1 MIAVVIVTY
10 NRAHLLR
17 QCVENVLARTT
28 ATSEVVIW
36 DNASTDGTGDYL
48 ATVADPR
55 VNVIRNPKNI
65 GQNAYAKAFAATSAP
80 FLVELDDD
88 VIDAP
93 DGWDQSLLDA
103 YRRVPDIGFLAASL
117 VDDPHD
123 WCSQAMY
130 QERWHTY
137 RAENVDGVELLVD
150 GAVGGYCSITDRHL
164 HDRIGGF
171 PTQPDKV
178 FFAADAA
185 FTRAVRAAGRRT
197 AILASLQV
205 HHAGGDFYAEQPPEK
220 LAYLDAIVRRQQRRD
235 RVKRALLSI
244 PGVAAANARRGWF
257 QDPDRAVA

>member
-17 QCVENVLARTT
+17 QCVEKVVARTT

-36 DNASTDGTGDYL
+36 DNASTDGTSDYV
-48 ATVADPR
+48 ATIADPR
-55 VNVIRNPKNI
+55 VTVIRSPRNI
-65 GQNAYAKAFAATSAP
+65 GQNAYAEAFASTSAP
-80 FLVELDDD
+80 FLLELDDD

-93 DGWDQSLLDA
+93 DGWDRALLDA
-103 YRRVPDIGFLAASL
+103 YQRLPEVGFLAASL

-130 QERWHTY
+130 RERWDSY
-137 RAENVDGVELLVD
+137 RAETVNGVELLLD
-150 GAVGGYCSITDRHL
+150 GAVGGYCSITDREL
-164 HDRIGGF
+164 HDQIGGF

-185 FTRAVRAAGRRT
+185 FTRAVRDTGRRT

-205 HHAGGDFYAEQPPEK
+205 HHAGGDFYSEQPPEK
-220 LAYLDAIVRRQQRRD
+220 LAYLDAIIRRQQRRD
-235 RVKRALLSI
+235 RVKRVLLRI
-244 PGVAAANARRGWF
+244 PGLAAANARRGWF
-257 QDPDRAVA
+257 HDPDRAAA